1 MMKIENNINYSIIS
15 NNINKTLL
23 DKVSEYT
30 IIDGFIK
37 YDELV
42 SKISYFKNKTIVFN
56 DVLRRFSSD
65 EKESIIELLA
75 VRKINFINIT
85 SDMEELLLSD
95 YVIVFNNDE
104 LVLEGKVKDV
114 LKEEKI
120 LKRIGFSL
128 PFIVDLSTQL
138 KLYGVISEVS
148 YNERE
153 LVSELWK

>member
-23 DKVSEYT
+23 DKFCEYT
-30 IIDGFIK
+30 IVEGFIK

-153 LVSELWK
+153 FVSELWK

>member
-1 MMKIENNINYSIIS
+1 MKIENNTNYSIIS

-23 DKVSEYT
+23 DKVSEY
-30 IIDGFIK
+30 IIVDGFIK

-56 DVLRRFSSD
+56 DVLRSFSNE
-65 EKESIIELLA
+65 EKESIIDLLM

-85 SDMEELLLSD
+85 SNMEELLLSD
-95 YVIVFNNDE
+95 YIIVFNNDE

>member
-23 DKVSEYT
+23 DKFCEYT
-30 IIDGFIK
+30 IVEGFIK

>member
-23 DKVSEYT
+23 DKFCEYT
-30 IIDGFIK
+30 LVDGFIK

-56 DVLRRFSSD
+56 DVLRSFSNE
-65 EKESIIELLA
+65 EKESIIDLLM

-85 SDMEELLLSD
+85 SNMEELLLSD
-95 YVIVFNNDE
+95 YIFVFNNDE